1 MNPATRAHLYV
12 LRAHA
17 DDAMLIAVT
26 AAAEYIAAPD
36 TTSYERLQTALRA
49 YDHASDV
56 WAIAAIQA
64 ASAS

>member
-1 MNPATRAHLYV
+1 MNLETRAHLYV
-12 LRAHA
+12 LRTHA

-26 AAAEYIAAPD
+26 AAAEYLAAPD

-56 WAIAAIQA
+56 WAIALAACMA
-64 ASAS
+64 AS